1 LRAPSLDASR
11 EKPARRRFPKA
22 RLGIR
27 GFEAPSFLRR
37 DFCATNT
44 VYEMTRLLARL
55 ADIAYRRRG
64 RMVLAWVVAL
74 VVLIGLGSSLAG
86 EYNADY
92 DTPGSESEAASE
104 LTEREFGGYTG
115 QEIFVVWKDPA
126 GANSPAARE
135 SVDAFL
141 AEAKEIDN
149 VEAQTPIR
157 VSKDGTIATTTLPL
171 TVPGWEVSK
180 EDGEKLVEAAEENSG
195 GGLEIKLG
203 GDPIYRAQ
211 EGASPEGI
219 GFLGGAIV
227 LLIAFG
233 SVVAAGLPLAIA
245 LVGLGISSGGLILLL
260 ANVVDVPDWTTAVT
274 GLIGI
279 GVGIDYSLL
288 VLTRFRSAMHAG
300 KDRHDAVV
308 EAVTTAGRSVII
320 AGCTVVIAVLGLFLT
335 GLPYMYGVAI
345 SASLA
350 VLVMMFAA
358 VTLLPALL
366 SYLGPRVDRL
376 RIPFL
381 GRTLKAEGDGE
392 SPAARW
398 SHAVQRR
405 PWTAAIV
412 ATAVLLALA
421 APALGMRLGFP
432 DAGNDPPDTMTR
444 QSYDLISEGFGPGTN
459 GPLVIAAQLPGPEAR
474 ADVER
479 LAQQLRGEDGV
490 AFVPP
495 PRFNEPGNAAIITV
509 IPTTSPQDEATE
521 DLVKHLRET
530 VVPEALAG
538 SGVRAE
544 VGGVT
549 AALEDQSEYIV
560 DRMPLFISGVVGLSF
575 LLLLIAF
582 HSPLISLKAGIMNL
596 LSVSAA
602 YGVMTLVAQG
612 GTLGQLIGIDHEVP
626 IAPFMPVMMFAI
638 LFGLSM
644 DYEVFLIS
652 RIREEYLKDGDT
664 RRAVADGLAK
674 TARVITAAA
683 AIMVVVF
690 LAFLTTPEVF
700 LKLFGIGL
708 ASAIFL
714 DATVVRMVLVPA
726 VMQLLGSRN
735 WWIPDWL
742 ERILPRL
749 DTERV
754 AVGTAEGRS

>member
-1 LRAPSLDASR
+1 LT
-11 EKPARRRFPKA
+11 RF
-22 RLGIR
+22 
-27 GFEAPSFLRR
+27 
-37 DFCATNT
+37 
-44 VYEMTRLLARL
+44 LARL
-55 ADIAYRRRG
+55 ADLAYRRRG
-64 RMVLAWVVAL
+64 RMVVAWVVGAI
-74 VVLIGLGSSLAG
+74 LIIGIGSSLAG

-92 DTPGSESEAASE
+92 DTPGSESKAASD
-104 LTEREFGGYTG
+104 LTEQRFSGYSG
-115 QEIFVVWKDPA
+115 QEIYVVWKDEA
-126 GANSPAARE
+126 GADSHAVRQQLQGFFQDAE
-135 SVDAFL
+135 QVDHIAPH
-141 AEAKEIDN
+141 
-149 VEAQTPIR
+149 TPLR
-157 VSKDGTIATTTLPL
+157 FSQDGTIGSTTLPL
-171 TVPGWEVSK
+171 TVPGWEVTK
-180 EDGEKLVEAAEENSG
+180 DDGEKLIDAAESNDG
-195 GGLEIKLG
+195 NGLEIKLG
-203 GDPIYRAQ
+203 GDPIYAAQ
-211 EGASPEGI
+211 SQSSPEGI
-219 GFLGGAIV
+219 GFLGAAIV

-245 LVGLGISSGGLILLL
+245 LIGLGITSGGLIALL
-260 ANVVDVPDWTTAVT
+260 ANVINVPDWTTAVS

-288 VLTRFRSAMHAG
+288 VLTRFRSALNHG

-320 AGCTVVIAVLGLFLT
+320 AGCTVVIAVLGLILT
-335 GLPYMYGVAI
+335 GLSYMYGVAI

-350 VLVMMFAA
+350 VLVVMSAA

-366 SYLGPRVDRL
+366 SFLGEKVDRL

-381 GRTLKAEGDGE
+381 GRTLRSEGDTH

-405 PWTAAIV
+405 PWLAAIA

-444 QSYDLISEGFGPGTN
+444 QAYDLNTEGFGPGTN
-459 GPLVIAAQLPGPEAR
+459 GPLVIAADLPDPSAK
-474 ADVER
+474 ADIESFADEVR
-479 LAQQLRGEDGV
+479 NQPGV
-490 AFVPP
+490 AFVPDP
-495 PRFNEPGNAAIITV
+495 TINDAGDAAIVTV
-509 IPTTSPQDEATE
+509 IPTTSPQDQATE
-521 DLVKHLRET
+521 DLVNNLRDDVIPATLGKEGIT
-530 VVPEALAG
+530 AH
-538 SGVRAE
+538 

-549 AALEDQSEYIV
+549 AALEDQSEYMK
-560 DRMPLFISGVVGLSF
+560 DRLPLFTIGVVGLSF
-575 LLLLIAF
+575 LLLLVAF
-582 HSPLISLKAGIMNL
+582 HSPFISLKAAIMNL

-602 YGVMTLVAQG
+602 YGVMTLASKG
-612 GTLGQLIGIDHEVP
+612 GGFSNLIGIDHEVP
-626 IAPFMPVMMFAI
+626 VAPFMPVMMFAI

-690 LAFLTTPEVF
+690 LAFLAAPDVF

-714 DATVVRMVLVPA
+714 DATIVRMVLVPA
-726 VMQLLGSRN
+726 VMQLLGPRN

-749 DTERV
+749 DVERV
-754 AVGTAEGRS
+754 AVGTAEGQSRA

>member
-1 LRAPSLDASR
+1 
-11 EKPARRRFPKA
+11 
-22 RLGIR
+22 
-27 GFEAPSFLRR
+27 
-37 DFCATNT
+37 
-44 VYEMTRLLARL
+44 MTRRLTRL
-55 ADIAYRRRG
+55 ADISYRYRG
-64 RMVLAWVVAL
+64 RMVLAWIAAAIVI
-74 VVLIGLGSSLAG
+74 IGLGSALAG
-86 EYNADY
+86 EYEADY
-92 DTPGSESEAASE
+92 NTPGSESKAASE
-104 LTEREFGGYTG
+104 LTEREFGGYSG
-115 QEIFVVWKDPA
+115 QEVFVVWKDED
-126 GANSPAARE
+126 GAVIPAAKKR
-135 SVDAFL
+135 VDAFL
-141 AEAKEIDN
+141 DEATQVDD
-149 VEAQTPIR
+149 VEQATAIR
-157 VSKDGTIATTTLPL
+157 VSDDGTIATTTLPL
-171 TVPGWEVSK
+171 TVPGWEVPK
-180 EDGEKLVEAAEENSG
+180 EDGEKLVSAAEDNSSD
-195 GGLEIKLG
+195 GLEIKLG
-203 GDPIYRAQ
+203 GDPIYRTQ
-211 EGASPEGI
+211 EGASPEGV
-219 GFLGGAIV
+219 GLLGATIV

-233 SVVAAGLPLAIA
+233 SVIAAGLPLAIA
-245 LVGLGISSGGLILLL
+245 IIGLGITGGGLIALL
-260 ANVVDVPDWTTAVT
+260 ANVIAVPDWTLAVA

-279 GVGIDYSLL
+279 GVGIDYALL
-288 VLTRFRSAMHAG
+288 VLTRFRSALRDG
-300 KDRHDAVV
+300 KDRHDAVI

-350 VLVMMFAA
+350 VLVVMFAA

-366 SYLGPRVDRL
+366 SLLGPRVDRL
-376 RIPFL
+376 RIPLL
-381 GRTLKAEGDGE
+381 GRGLAKAEGDGE

-412 ATAVLLALA
+412 GTAVLLALA

-444 QSYDLISEGFGPGTN
+444 QAYDLMSEGFGPGSN
-459 GPLVIAAQLPGPEAR
+459 GPIVIAAELPDPAAQSGVDELVRSLR
-474 ADVER
+474 ADSGVDFV
-479 LAQQLRGEDGV
+479 QKPVINEDGD
-490 AFVPP
+490 
-495 PRFNEPGNAAIITV
+495 AALITA
-509 IPTTSPQDEATE
+509 IPTTSPQDEATQE
-521 DLVKHLRET
+521 LVKRVRGT
-530 VVPEALAG
+530 IVPEAT
-538 SGVRAE
+538 SGTGIVAE
-544 VGGVT
+544 VGGLN
-549 AALEDQSEYIV
+549 AALEDQSDYMV
-560 DRMPLFISGVVGLSF
+560 DRMPLFIGGVVGLSF

-612 GTLGQLIGIDHEVP
+612 GAVGQLIGIDHEVP

-690 LAFLTTPEVF
+690 LAFVASPEVF

-708 ASAIFL
+708 AAAIFL

-726 VMQLLGSRN
+726 VMQLLDHRN
-735 WWIPDWL
+735 WWIPNWL
-742 ERILPRL
+742 ERRLPRL
-749 DTERV
+749 DGEP
-754 AVGTAEGRS
+754 VGVGGAEGRA